1 MIRLSLLRLLC
12 LHRMMMMG
20 MQVAIMRLCRAD
32 LFDTTGFLCAMHH
45 RGRRHIGER
54 QRDTYQQYQEEAD
67 QAHSSRMLAALK
79 CECQ

>member
-12 LHRMMMMG
+12 LHRMMMG
-20 MQVAIMRLCRAD
+20 MQAAIFRLCGGN
-32 LFDTTGFLCAMHH
+32 LFDTAGCLRAMHH
-45 RGRRHIGER
+45 RGCGHIGER

-67 QAHSSRMLAALK
+67 QAHSRRMLAALK